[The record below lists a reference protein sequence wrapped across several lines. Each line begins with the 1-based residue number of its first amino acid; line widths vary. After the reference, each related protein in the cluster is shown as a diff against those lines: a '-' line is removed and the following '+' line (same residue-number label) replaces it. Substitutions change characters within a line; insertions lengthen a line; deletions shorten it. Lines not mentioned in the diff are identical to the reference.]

1 MDEPLRVLIVDD
13 TVTYR
18 KIVAEVLAGCPDVQV
33 VGTAANGRIA
43 LQRLEQQA
51 ADLLLL
57 DLEMPEMD
65 GQAVLTELKRRNSPT
80 GAIMLSAFTAQG
92 AASTVAAL
100 ANGAF
105 DFVLKP
111 SGASLEANVE
121 HLRRELRSKLAAY
134 ARHRN
139 LQQILFGRGAGSG
152 ERGAGGEDKNL
163 PSPAGRGAGGEGKL
177 LPSAPGRAAGDER
190 FLLLAPRSPLP
201 APSAGL
207 PQVVALGISTGGPK
221 ALTEMVP
228 QLPADLPAPLL
239 IVQHMPPVFTKS
251 LADDLNQRT
260 PLCVREG
267 VDGQPIRAGEV
278 WIAPGGRQ
286 MKVEREKGSVVL
298 RITDDPPE
306 NSCRPSVD
314 YLFRSVAEVY
324 GGRAVG
330 VIMTGMGNDGT
341 LGCGRLKRCGASI
354 IAQDAATCVVF
365 GMPREPIEKGL
376 ANVVAPLGRIAAEI
390 ARLAGPGTPG
400 TRGWRAGGVRERRHA
415 GDPRGSPVRRRA
427 RRAALRRDARRDEG
441 LPG

>member
-1 MDEPLRVLIVDD
+1 MDQTLRVLIVDD

-18 KIVAEVLAGCPDVQV
+18 KIVADVLCGCPDVEV

-51 ADLLLL
+51 ADLLVL

-65 GQAVLTELKRRNSPT
+65 GQAVLTELKRRNSPA
-80 GAIMLSAFTAQG
+80 GAIVLSAFTAQG
-92 AASTVAAL
+92 AVATVAAL

-111 SGASLEANVE
+111 NGPSMEANAE
-121 HLRRELRSKLAAY
+121 QLRRELRSKIAAY

-139 LQQILFGRGAGSG
+139 LQQILYGRGVGSG
-152 ERGAGGEDKNL
+152 ENGE
-163 PSPAGRGAGGEGKL
+163 KL
-177 LPSAPGRAAGDER
+177 KRWNAESSDSQRFGFSA
-190 FLLLAPRSPLP
+190 FSPLP
-201 APSAGL
+201 APSAGT

-260 PLCVREG
+260 PLCVREAA
-267 VDGQPIRAGEV
+267 DGQPIRAGEV

-286 MKVEREKGSVVL
+286 MKVERENGRVVL

-365 GMPREPIEKGL
+365 GMPRETIEKGL
-376 ANVVAPLGRIAAEI
+376 ADVVAPLSRIAAEI
-390 ARLAGPGTPG
+390 ARLARHP
-400 TRGWRAGGVRERRHA
+400 RAGQG
-415 GDPRGSPVRRRA
+415 
-427 RRAALRRDARRDEG
+427 AA
-441 LPG
+441 PCT